1 MNISGV
7 ALILQ
12 RPTMPS
18 KLLRLEEV
26 LARVPISKSSVLR
39 QVSEGLF
46 PRPVRVGERRVAWLE
61 DEIVAWQAA
70 RVAARDAADQAGQA
84 A

>member
-1 MNISGV
+1 
-7 ALILQ
+7 
-12 RPTMPS
+12 MPS

-46 PRPVRVGERRVAWLE
+46 PRPVRVGARRIAWLE
-61 DEIVAWQAA
+61 DEIAAWQTA
-70 RVAARDAADQAGQA
+70 RVAARDATDQAGQA